1 MDLDA
6 PKQRDLLYLF
16 NHCGFQIA
24 ASLVQPK
31 ENKKLK
37 LFQIIGRKGERNNV
51 YTIKSLIICHN
62 ASAKFTF

>member
-24 ASLVQPK
+24 ANLAQPK
-31 ENKKLK
+31 GKKYYE
-37 LFQIIGRKGERNNV
+37 IAYYITVDAG
-51 YTIKSLIICHN
+51 C
-62 ASAKFTF
+62 

>member
-6 PKQRDLLYLF
+6 LKQRDLLYLV

-37 LFQIIGRKGERNNV
+37 LFPDHRKEGGKKQHLYYV
-51 YTIKSLIICHN
+51 ITYYMS
-62 ASAKFTF
+62 